1 MNQVQVNVVGAQL
14 LQGRLERLKSALV
27 ALVGVPQLGGEE
39 DILTSHVGVSD
50 SAAHARLVAVNSGG
64 VDVAVAG
71 LQGGAHNLLGDLVL
85 NLPHAVAQLRN
96 GSAVV
101 ELYVGYVVAHDA
113 PLESMGRRRLRKQ
126 SFKAT
131 PQSPR

>member
-1 MNQVQVNVVGAQL
+1 M
-14 LQGRLERLKSALV
+14 
-27 ALVGVPQLGGEE
+27 
-39 DILTSHVGVSD
+39 
-50 SAAHARLVAVNSGG
+50 
-64 VDVAVAG
+64 AVAD
-71 LQGGAHNLLGDLVL
+71 LQGGGHDLLGNLVL

>member
-14 LQGRLERLKSALV
+14 LQGRLKRLKSALV
-27 ALVGVPQLGGEE
+27 ALIGVPQLSGEE

-50 SAAHARLVAVNSGG
+50 SAAYACLISVDSGG

-71 LQGGAHNLLGDLVL
+71 LQGGAHNLLSDLVL

-101 ELYVGYVVAHDA
+101 ELYVRYVVAHDA
-113 PLESMGRRRLRKQ
+113 P
-126 SFKAT
+126 
-131 PQSPR
+131 